1 MQLAGRCAAAEGVMV
16 DEAGYGDEPAKMPM
30 GVRTAVMASLESG
43 KFMLERKRSPL
54 KRIRDLGSLLR
65 YAMDG
70 HYSTK
75 PRRPMQI
82 DDMVQKWIEAVVGM
96 SLAHDKDTYDAHDAK
111 ADELL
116 GPLLAA
122 PVAQVREFYAKL
134 LSTMQA
140 DKRVPMLVW
149 MGFEAWGEVMVK
161 DAPDEGV
168 KRLKNKLA
176 SEIADLAEEPIRDQI
191 PSAIKRA
198 LRWRDPE
205 TLQAVKEKLEGGAKP
220 KLRGRE
226 SCLFLEAG
234 RGKKKVSVM
243 L

>member
-1 MQLAGRCAAAEGVMV
+1 MV
-16 DEAGYGDEPAKMPM
+16 DGKGYADAPRK
-30 GVRTAVMASLESG
+30 RTGIRSAVMASLETG
-43 KFMLERKRSPL
+43 RWAWRVWNSPIQ
-54 KRIRDLGSLLR
+54 RMRDLGIMLR
-65 YAMDG
+65 YGMDVCW
-70 HYSTK
+70 STK
-75 PRRPMQI
+75 PRTPMNV
-82 DDMVQKWIEAVVGM
+82 DAMVGKWVDAIVGM
-96 SLAHDKDTYDAHDAK
+96 CLAHDKDSYDAHDAK

-122 PVAQVREFYAKL
+122 PVREIREFYPKL
-134 LSTMQA
+134 LDAMKA
-140 DKRVPMLVW
+140 DSRVPMLVW
-149 MGFEAWGEVMVK
+149 MGFEAWGEVAVK

-176 SEIADLAEEPIRDQI
+176 AEIAELVEEPIRDQI
-191 PSAIKRA
+191 PNALKRA

-205 TLQAVKEKLEGGAKP
+205 TLEKVKETLQSGVKP

-234 RGKKKVSVM
+234 RGKNKVCVM

>member
-1 MQLAGRCAAAEGVMV
+1 MKV
-16 DEAGYGDEPAKMPM
+16 DELVE
-30 GVRTAVMASLESG
+30 
-43 KFMLERKRSPL
+43 
-54 KRIRDLGSLLR
+54 
-65 YAMDG
+65 
-70 HYSTK
+70 
-75 PRRPMQI
+75 Q
-82 DDMVQKWIEAVVGM
+82 WIEAVVGM
-96 SLAHDKDTYDAHDAK
+96 CLAHDKDEYDANDAK

-122 PVAQVREFYAKL
+122 PVKQVREFYHKL
-134 LSTMQA
+134 AARMRS

-149 MGFEAWGEVMVK
+149 MGFEAWGETMVK

-176 SEIADLAEEPIRDQI
+176 AEIAELVEEPIRDQI
-191 PSAIKRA
+191 PKAIERA

-205 TLQAVKEKLEGGAKP
+205 TLQAVKETLESGVKP

-234 RGKKKVSVM
+234 RGKNKVSVM

>member
-1 MQLAGRCAAAEGVMV
+1 MI
-16 DEAGYGDEPAKMPM
+16 DETGYATEPEPQPRM
-30 GVRTAVMASLESG
+30 GVRSSVIASLDGSRWL
-43 KFMLERKRSPL
+43 MQSLTSNNPARQARN
-54 KRIRDLGSLLR
+54 LGTLLR
-65 YAMDG
+65 YAMSG
-70 HYSTK
+70 AWSTK
-75 PRRPMQI
+75 RRRAVKVDELVDI
-82 DDMVQKWIEAVVGM
+82 WIEAVVGM
-96 SLAHDKDTYDAHDAK
+96 STAHDKDSYDAHDAK

-122 PVAQVREFYAKL
+122 PIKQVREFYHKL
-134 LSTMQA
+134 SERMKA
-140 DKRVPMLVW
+140 DERVPMIVW

-176 SEIADLAEEPIRDQI
+176 QEIAELVEEPIRDQI
-191 PSAIKRA
+191 PKAIARA

-205 TLQAVKEKLEGGAKP
+205 TLKRVKQTLESGVKP

-234 RGKKKVSVM
+234 RGKSKVSVM

>member
-1 MQLAGRCAAAEGVMV
+1 V
-16 DEAGYGDEPAKMPM
+16 M
-30 GVRTAVMASLESG
+30 GVRSAVMASLEAG
-43 KFMLERKRSPL
+43 KFLWDLRMRWKGGRSVPVQ
-54 KRIRDLGSLLR
+54 RMRDVGALIR
-65 YAMDG
+65 YAMRFP
-70 HYSTK
+70 SK
-75 PRRPMQI
+75 KRRTNMQVKE
-82 DDMVQKWIEAVVGM
+82 MVEKWIEAVVGM
-96 SLAHDKDTYDAHDAK
+96 CLAHDKDEYDAHDAK

-116 GPLLAA
+116 GPLLTA
-122 PVAQVREFYAKL
+122 PVAQIREFYHELRERMK
-134 LSTMQA
+134 A

-176 SEIADLAEEPIRDQI
+176 QEIADLVEEPIRDQI
-191 PSAIKRA
+191 PEAIKRA
-198 LRWRDPE
+198 LRWRDTE
-205 TLQAVKEKLEGGAKP
+205 TLQAVKEKLESGVKP

>member
-1 MQLAGRCAAAEGVMV
+1 MV
-16 DEAGYGDEPAKMPM
+16 DETGYGERREKR
-30 GVRTAVMASLESG
+30 GVRSAVMASLNIGEFIPKG
-43 KFMLERKRSPL
+43 PQRRAA
-54 KRIRDLGSLLR
+54 DLGWLLR
-65 YAMDG
+65 YCLDG
-70 HYSTK
+70 HWSTK
-75 PRRPMQI
+75 RRTPVKVDELVGQ
-82 DDMVQKWIEAVVGM
+82 WIEAVVGM

-122 PVAQVREFYAKL
+122 PVKQVREFYTKL
-134 LSTMQA
+134 LESMKSDA
-140 DKRVPMLVW
+140 RVPMLVW

-176 SEIADLAEEPIRDQI
+176 TEIAELVEEPIRDQI
-191 PSAIKRA
+191 PNAIKRA

-205 TLQAVKEKLEGGAKP
+205 TLQAVKKTLESGVKP
-220 KLRGRE
+220 MLRGRQ